1 MALVTNDE
9 PVFETPAERK
19 VADAGTVLDDSNP
32 VVQANPEAFH
42 PVGPADDEGEG
53 RTSAVMADPDLQSEE
68 TPKAAPKSSAATGAS
83 GASSASGSGLKSG
96 K

>member
-53 RTSAVMADPDLQSEE
+53 RTSAVAADPQLQSDQ
-68 TPKAAPKSSAATGAS
+68 TPKAAPKAEPAEGAHHAPTSAP
-83 GASSASGSGLKSG
+83 KSG
-96 K
+96 R